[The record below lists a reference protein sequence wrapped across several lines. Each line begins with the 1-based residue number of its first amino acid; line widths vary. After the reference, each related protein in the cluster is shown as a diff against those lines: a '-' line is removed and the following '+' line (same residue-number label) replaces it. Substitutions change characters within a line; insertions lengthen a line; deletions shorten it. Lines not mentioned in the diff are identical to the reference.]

1 VGGVYYQKI
10 RFAEEKGMNKEKMT
24 LIAVG
29 DVIIGRDE
37 PTTIFTH
44 VVDVLRSGDI
54 SFATCDQ
61 AYSNK
66 GAPYI
71 SPTHVLCPDPNNISA
86 LVYAG
91 LSLVSLA
98 NNHSMDLGP
107 ENLLDSIDMIRKA
120 GIEVVGVGEN
130 VLEAR
135 QPAILERKG
144 NRVGF
149 LAYGCVGPDRAVAT
163 EDKPGHA
170 PVRAWTI
177 YKQVDLQPGMPPQI
191 VTLAYRDELIA
202 MEEDIRRLKSQVD
215 VVVVSFHWG
224 LHFMPALIPMY
235 EFEIGHAAIDAGADI
250 ILGCHAHIL
259 KGIEVYRGK
268 VIFHG
273 LGNFAAERKGK
284 LFEKMGGGPYVHVPE
299 AKLTMSEARTTIMA
313 KITIEGG
320 EIKKVS
326 YIPCYINEYSEP
338 EIVTRSNPKGEE
350 VFSYMGNISR
360 SQNLDTNFAWE
371 GDEVVLST

>member
-1 VGGVYYQKI
+1 
-10 RFAEEKGMNKEKMT
+10 MNKEKIT

-37 PTTIFTH
+37 PTTILKH
-44 VVDVLRSGDI
+44 VVDVLRPADI

-61 AYSNK
+61 AYSDK
-66 GAPYI
+66 GNPYI
-71 SPTHVLCPDPNNISA
+71 SPTHVLRPDPNNISA

-120 GIEVVGVGEN
+120 GIEVVGVGGN

-191 VTLAYRDELIA
+191 FTLAYRDELIA

-215 VVVVSFHWG
+215 VVAVSFHWG
-224 LHFMPALIPMY
+224 LHFMRALIPMY
-235 EFEIGHAAIDAGADI
+235 EFEIGHAAINAGADI
-250 ILGCHAHIL
+250 IFGSHAHIL
-259 KGIEVYRGK
+259 KGIEVYKGK

-273 LGNFAAERKGK
+273 LGNFAAEHKGK
-284 LFEKMGGGPYVHVPE
+284 LFNKMEGGPYVFVPE
-299 AKLTMSEARTTIMA
+299 AKETMAEARYTIMA
-313 KITIEGG
+313 KVIMERG

-326 YIPCYINEYSEP
+326 YIPCYINENSEP

-350 VFSYMGNISR
+350 VFSYMENISR

>member
-1 VGGVYYQKI
+1 VDGVYYQKI
-10 RFAEEKGMNKEKMT
+10 RFAEEKGMNKEKIT
-24 LIAVG
+24 LLAVG

-37 PTTIFTH
+37 PTTILKH

-66 GAPYI
+66 GDPYI
-71 SPTHVLCPDPNNISA
+71 SPTHVLRPDPNNISA

-120 GIEVVGVGEN
+120 GIEVVGVGKN
-130 VLEAR
+130 ILEAR
-135 QPAILERKG
+135 QPAILERKN
-144 NRVGF
+144 NRIGF

-170 PVRAWTI
+170 PIRAWTI
-177 YKQVDLQPGMPPQI
+177 YKQVDLQPGTPPEI
-191 VTLAYRDELIA
+191 ITLAYRDELTA
-202 MEEDIRRLKSQVD
+202 MEEDIRILKSQVD

-224 LHFMPALIPMY
+224 LHFLPALIPMY

-250 ILGCHAHIL
+250 IFGCHAHIL
-259 KGIEVYRGK
+259 KGIEVYKGK

-273 LGNFAAERKGK
+273 LGNFAAEHKGK
-284 LFEKMGGGPYVHVPE
+284 LFERMGGGPYVFVPQ
-299 AKLTMSEARTTIMA
+299 AKATMAEARSTIMA
-313 KITIEGG
+313 KVIIEGG

-326 YIPCYINEYSEP
+326 YIPCYINENSEP
-338 EIVTRSNPKGEE
+338 EIVTYGNSKGEE
-350 VFSYMGNISR
+350 VFSYMEYISR
-360 SQNLDTNFAWE
+360 RQNLNTNLDWE
-371 GDEVVLST
+371 GDEVVIST